1 MRIYFDSCVIIYLI
15 ERREPWNAAI
25 RRELVRL
32 SEPESRVV
40 FTDLVRLEC
49 RVFPMAAGRLDLL
62 ADYDAFFAG
71 EGITWQS
78 LETDVFD
85 LATEIR
91 AINRL
96 KTPDAL
102 HLAAAI
108 RAGCSEFWTNDRRL
122 ELAAAGRLRLL
133 AFGDSAPGRA

>member
-1 MRIYFDSCVIIYLI
+1 MRIYLDSCIVIYLI
-15 ERREPWNAAI
+15 EQREPWNAAI
-25 RRELVRL
+25 RRELSRL
-32 SEPESRVV
+32 RQPESRVV

-49 RVFPMAAGRLDLL
+49 RVFPMAAGRVDQL
-62 ADYDAFFAG
+62 ADYDEFFAG
-71 EGITWQS
+71 EGTAWQS

-85 LATEIR
+85 LATELR

-108 RAGCSEFWTNDRRL
+108 KAGCLEFWTNDRRL
-122 ELAAAGRLRLL
+122 ERAAAGRLKLL
-133 AFGDSAPGRA
+133 AFGDSEGNGG